1 MVSGPERNEDFRRRD
16 TANSRRPC
24 RKGGRGINTLDSA
37 SLFLHL
43 SSWDS
48 SMAEPNHSD
57 RGLENSSLWS
67 LSFKLLGKE
76 QGGESWTLDMAEQI
90 ETMWHRQLSWGYL

>member
-1 MVSGPERNEDFRRRD
+1 MEGHSQLEE
-16 TANSRRPC
+16 TLQE
-24 RKGGRGINTLDSA
+24 GRQGNKYPDSA
-37 SLFLHL
+37 SLFLPL

-57 RGLENSSLWS
+57 RGLETSSSWS
-67 LSFKLLGKE
+67 LPFKLLGKE
-76 QGGESWTLDMAEQI
+76 QGGEGWTLDMAEQI